1 MSQSIN
7 IRNLQ
12 ETGTTLKPNSFQKVI
27 ILCLEVCLAISIG
40 WLISKLNIGGIAWI
54 FGGIISGIII
64 LQSSRIFFDYSPK
77 PNRSIRKIGLP
88 LVGLSI
94 GCSIA
99 GDNLINVFSRLPVFL
114 GLTILLLLSGTLI
127 GYLYSRLTQ
136 VNLLTS
142 LFATVP
148 GGVGVMSAIAADY
161 NRDVTIVSL
170 AQIIRVTSVVLI
182 IPLIARVSTGNLI
195 TSVKSTSIDY
205 FIPLQLEQ
213 LGLLLLALLLTAIAV
228 YGGLKLKIPTAHFF
242 AAILVGI
249 FFNPAL
255 ALLTIHIHFIPPPIF
270 NLLGQIL
277 LGITIGEY
285 WGEKPNLQPK
295 LIGYSFLS
303 MTMNLTAGFIAAFVA
318 MQFTGW
324 DWITCMLVTAPGGAA
339 EIILVSMALHHNVE
353 LVTAGHL
360 IRLIAIN
367 SSLPLWVYLF
377 QRFDK

>member
-1 MSQSIN
+1 
-7 IRNLQ
+7 
-12 ETGTTLKPNSFQKVI
+12 
-27 ILCLEVCLAISIG
+27 
-40 WLISKLNIGGIAWI
+40 
-54 FGGIISGIII
+54 
-64 LQSSRIFFDYSPK
+64 
-77 PNRSIRKIGLP
+77 
-88 LVGLSI
+88 
-94 GCSIA
+94 
-99 GDNLINVFSRLPVFL
+99 
-114 GLTILLLLSGTLI
+114 
-127 GYLYSRLTQ
+127 
-136 VNLLTS
+136 
-142 LFATVP
+142 
-148 GGVGVMSAIAADY
+148 MSAIAADY